1 MAIYELPVKVLT
13 FTIPFLDP
21 DFLTGHDISAIRGRF
36 LLIFALYKLNV
47 CHISTS
53 GLVDLLT

>member
-1 MAIYELPVKVLT
+1 
-13 FTIPFLDP
+13 
-21 DFLTGHDISAIRGRF
+21 
-36 LLIFALYKLNV
+36 LIFALDKLNV